1 MRGITSLIGYNPFI
15 RFNPLIRF
23 NPFVS
28 AAVFQLELS
37 RKKMLLRILANA
49 VEQDLPLVPLLI
61 GFAED
66 HDGQWNEKVL
76 ELAYLLKNNKPLPD
90 ALEQVGGL
98 VPVGAIPL
106 IHAGAAS
113 GHPGATFRMLAD
125 TMTEHSK
132 GKQNVQSFS
141 FIGYFISFVLMI
153 FLVTSFMMVYII
165 PKFKRIVEDFGV
177 DLPAISVS
185 LIKNSDLIAN
195 FLPLIILFFIIIL
208 IFMSSIIRYASVH
221 ITYLRKVP
229 LIGRFTQKLW
239 IPDILRSLS
248 LTAQQNES
256 LLMTIKTLARHIP
269 NKHIRNKLTNA
280 EISIQNGNSVWNS
293 LTDAKIIRRQEKDI
307 FEAAERAG
315 NLAWALK
322 SISSRRD
329 SNSNTRLTN
338 FLAFIEPFFTIVA
351 GGIVAYIA
359 IGMFMP
365 LVQMIHGMS

>member
-1 MRGITSLIGYNPFI
+1 MRSIKSLIGYNTFI
-15 RFNPLIRF
+15 RFNPLIRY

-28 AAVFQLELS
+28 YAVFQLELS

-49 VEQDLPLVPLLI
+49 IEQDIPLVPLLI

-66 HDGQWNEKVL
+66 HDGQWNEKIL

-98 VPVGAIPL
+98 VPVGALPL
-106 IHAGAAS
+106 IHAGMAS
-113 GHPGATFRMLAD
+113 GQPEAIFRLLAD

-141 FIGYFISFVLMI
+141 FIGYFISFVFIMI
-153 FLVTSFMMVYII
+153 FITGFLMVYII
-165 PKFKRIVEDFGV
+165 PKYKKILEDFGV
-177 DLPAISVS
+177 GLPEISVK
-185 LIKNSDLIAN
+185 LIKTSDFIGNYFYL
-195 FLPLIILFFIIIL
+195 FILFFIVFSFI
-208 IFMSSIIRYASVH
+208 MSSIIRYASVH

-229 LIGRFTQKLW
+229 LINRFTQKLW

-248 LTAQQNES
+248 LTTQQNES
-256 LLMTIKTLARHIP
+256 LLYTIKTLARHIP
-269 NKHIRNKLTNA
+269 NKHVRNKLTNA
-280 EISIQNGNSVWNS
+280 EISIQNGNTVWNS
-293 LTDAKIIRRQEKDI
+293 LADVKIIRKQEKDI

-315 NLAWALK
+315 NLPWALK

-329 SNSNTRLTN
+329 NNSNTRLTN
-338 FLAFIEPFFTIVA
+338 FLAFIEPLFTIIM
-351 GGIVAYIA
+351 GGIVGYIA

-365 LVQMIHGMS
+365 LVHMIKGMS